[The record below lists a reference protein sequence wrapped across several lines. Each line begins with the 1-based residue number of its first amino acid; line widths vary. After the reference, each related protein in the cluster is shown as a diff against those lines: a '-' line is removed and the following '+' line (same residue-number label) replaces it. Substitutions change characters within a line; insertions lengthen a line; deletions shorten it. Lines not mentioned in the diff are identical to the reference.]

1 MAVPFSLPGRRTSHQ
16 SLRCIRS
23 IRGAAIST
31 LCGGCPSPC
40 NESENDVMSESLP
53 PVINQ
58 PSPASAQTIPGQIP
72 AVQTLG
78 LTRTYGTMMALNAL
92 DLTVQQGD
100 LFGFIGSNGAGKT
113 TTLRIL
119 ATFLAPTAGQA
130 LVLGHDVGRDADAVR
145 HVIGYM
151 PDFFGVYKDME
162 VTEYLDFFG
171 ACYKIPT
178 AQREKTVN
186 DVLELVG
193 LSEKKGALIGA
204 LSRGMQQRLGLARVL
219 IHDPQLLLLD
229 EPASGLDPRARIE
242 MMAILQELQ
251 RLGKTI
257 IISSHILSELQTLCN
272 RVAIIEKGKLIYS
285 GPVQGVRDQMA
296 QGRVVWVRVSSDQPH
311 AIQLLKTRPEVSEVS
326 TVDGEIKI
334 TLSNH
339 DIDHSIIADVLVRGG
354 ARLIELRE
362 DEIGLEE
369 VFMRVT
375 RGETQ

>member
-1 MAVPFSLPGRRTSHQ
+1 MTDSA
-16 SLRCIRS
+16 
-23 IRGAAIST
+23 
-31 LCGGCPSPC
+31 
-40 NESENDVMSESLP
+40 P
-53 PVINQ
+53 P
-58 PSPASAQTIPGQIP
+58 IP
-72 AVQTLG
+72 AVETKG
-78 LTRTYGTMMALNAL
+78 LTRMYGSIAALYGL
-92 DLTVQQGD
+92 DLTVNKGD

-119 ATFLAPTAGQA
+119 ATFLAPSAGTAQ
-130 LVLGHDVGRDADAVR
+130 VLGHDVVRDANAVR

-171 ACYKIPT
+171 ACYKIPSS
-178 AQREKTVN
+178 QREKTVN

-285 GPVQGVRDQMA
+285 GPVQGFGDQMSH
-296 QGRVVWVRVSSDQPH
+296 GRGVLVSVSSDSAA
-311 AIQLLKTRPEVSEVS
+311 AIELLKTCPEVTEAAEPL
-326 TVDGEIKI
+326 DG
-334 TLSNH
+334 
-339 DIDHSIIADVLVRGG
+339 R
-354 ARLIELRE
+354 
-362 DEIGLEE
+362 
-369 VFMRVT
+369 
-375 RGETQ
+375 

>member
-1 MAVPFSLPGRRTSHQ
+1 
-16 SLRCIRS
+16 
-23 IRGAAIST
+23 
-31 LCGGCPSPC
+31 
-40 NESENDVMSESLP
+40 
-53 PVINQ
+53 
-58 PSPASAQTIPGQIP
+58 
-72 AVQTLG
+72 
-78 LTRTYGTMMALNAL
+78 
-92 DLTVQQGD
+92 
-100 LFGFIGSNGAGKT
+100 
-113 TTLRIL
+113 
-119 ATFLAPTAGQA
+119 
-130 LVLGHDVGRDADAVR
+130 
-145 HVIGYM
+145 M

-272 RVAIIEKGKLIYS
+272 RVAIIEKGRLIYS
-285 GPVQGVRDQMA
+285 GPVQGVRDQMG
-296 QGRVVWVRVSSDQPH
+296 QGKVMWVRVSSDQTQ
-311 AIQLLKTRPEVSEVS
+311 ALELLKTRPEITEVAP
-326 TVDGEIKI
+326 VDGEIKV
-334 TLSNH
+334 TLA
-339 DIDHSIIADVLVRGG
+339 DPEGDHSIVADVLVRGG
-354 ARLIELRE
+354 ARLVELRE
-362 DEIGLEE
+362 DEVGLEE

-375 RGETQ
+375 RGDTQ

>member
-1 MAVPFSLPGRRTSHQ
+1 MDA
-16 SLRCIRS
+16 
-23 IRGAAIST
+23 
-31 LCGGCPSPC
+31 
-40 NESENDVMSESLP
+40 P
-53 PVINQ
+53 P
-58 PSPASAQTIPGQIP
+58 IP
-72 AVQTLG
+72 AVETIN
-78 LTRTYGTMMALNAL
+78 LTRLYGAITALNSL
-92 DLTVQQGD
+92 NLSINRGD

-119 ATFLAPTAGQA
+119 ATFLAPSSGTARI
-130 LVLGHDVGRDADAVR
+130 LGHDVIREADAVR

-193 LSEKKGALIGA
+193 LSEKRGAIIGA

-219 IHDPQLLLLD
+219 IHDPLVLLLD

-242 MMAILQELQ
+242 MMAVLQELQ

-257 IISSHILSELQTLCN
+257 VISSHILSELQTLCN

-285 GPVQGVRDQMA
+285 GPVQGVRDQMSA
-296 QGRVVWVRVSSDQPH
+296 GLIYWVVVRGDSAAAAVE
-311 AIQLLKTRPEVSEVS
+311 LLKRRPEVSDAVA
-326 TVDGEIKI
+326 VDGQVKV
-334 TLSNH
+334 TFANH
-339 DIDHSIIADVLVRGG
+339 DIDPSFLPDVLVGG
-354 ARLIELRE
+354 GVKFTGLWE
-362 DEIGLEE
+362 DELGLEE
-369 VFMRVT
+369 VFLRVT

>member
-1 MAVPFSLPGRRTSHQ
+1 
-16 SLRCIRS
+16 
-23 IRGAAIST
+23 
-31 LCGGCPSPC
+31 
-40 NESENDVMSESLP
+40 MSETKTE
-53 PVINQ
+53 
-58 PSPASAQTIPGQIP
+58 PAVP
-72 AVQTLG
+72 AVQTFG
-78 LTRTYGTMMALNAL
+78 LTRYYGSIAALLGL
-92 DLTVQQGD
+92 DLTVDKGD

-119 ATFLAPTAGQA
+119 ATFLGPSSGRAE
-130 LVLGHDVGRDADAVR
+130 VLGHDVVKDADAVR

-193 LSEKKGALIGA
+193 LSEKKGFLIGA

-242 MMAILQELQ
+242 MMAVLQEHQ

-257 IISSHILSELQTLCN
+257 IISSHLLSELQTLCN
-272 RVAIIEKGKLIYS
+272 RVAIIEKGRLIYS
-285 GPVQGVRDQMA
+285 GPVQGVRDQMG
-296 QGRVVWVRVSSDQPH
+296 QRRVVWVRVSSDTAQ
-311 AIQLLKTRPEVSEVS
+311 ALELLKARPEVAEAVAD
-326 TVDGEIKI
+326 DGDIKV
-334 TLSNH
+334 TLASL
-339 DIDHSIIADVLVRGG
+339 DTDHSIVAEALVKGG
-354 ARLIELRE
+354 ARLTGLRE

-375 RGETQ
+375 RGDTQ

>member
-1 MAVPFSLPGRRTSHQ
+1 MHPTPPA
-16 SLRCIRS
+16 
-23 IRGAAIST
+23 
-31 LCGGCPSPC
+31 PSPP
-40 NESENDVMSESLP
+40 L
-53 PVINQ
+53 
-58 PSPASAQTIPGQIP
+58 P
-72 AVQTLG
+72 AVETVG
-78 LTRTYGTMMALNAL
+78 LTRNFGAMTALASL
-92 DLTVQQGD
+92 DLTILRGD

-119 ATFLAPTAGQA
+119 ATFLAPSAGTAR
-130 LVLGHDVGRDADAVR
+130 VLGHDVVREADAVR

-151 PDFFGVYKDME
+151 PEFFGVYKDME

-242 MMAILQELQ
+242 MMAILQEPQ

-257 IISSHILSELQTLCN
+257 IIPLPSLTRFKSSGIPSRSLERASAFIIGQVQA
-272 RVAIIEKGKLIYS
+272 VA
-285 GPVQGVRDQMA
+285 
-296 QGRVVWVRVSSDQPH
+296 
-311 AIQLLKTRPEVSEVS
+311 
-326 TVDGEIKI
+326 
-334 TLSNH
+334 
-339 DIDHSIIADVLVRGG
+339 
-354 ARLIELRE
+354 
-362 DEIGLEE
+362 
-369 VFMRVT
+369 
-375 RGETQ
+375 

>member
-1 MAVPFSLPGRRTSHQ
+1 MSD
-16 SLRCIRS
+16 
-23 IRGAAIST
+23 AA
-31 LCGGCPSPC
+31 
-40 NESENDVMSESLP
+40 P
-53 PVINQ
+53 P
-58 PSPASAQTIPGQIP
+58 IP
-72 AVQTLG
+72 AVQTNG
-78 LTRTYGTMMALNAL
+78 LTRMYGSLAALSGL
-92 DLTVQQGD
+92 DLTVNKGD

-119 ATFLAPTAGQA
+119 ATFLAPTAGCA
-130 LVLGHDVGRDADAVR
+130 TILGKDVVKDADAVR

-171 ACYKIPT
+171 ACYRIP
-178 AQREKTVN
+178 ASQREKTVN

-242 MMAILQELQ
+242 MMEILRELQ

-257 IISSHILSELQTLCN
+257 IISSHILSELESICN
-272 RVAIIEKGKLIYS
+272 RVCIIEKGKLIYS
-285 GPVQGVRDQMA
+285 GPVQGVRDQMSS
-296 QGRVVWVRVSSDQPH
+296 GRVVWVRVAGDSEH
-311 AIQLLKTRPEVSEVS
+311 AVALLKARSEVSEVAS
-326 TVDGEIKI
+326 VNHKLKV
-334 TLSNH
+334 TLTSH
-339 DIDHSIIADVLVRGG
+339 DVDHSIVADALVRGG
-354 ARLIELRE
+354 AKLIELRE

-369 VFMRVT
+369 VFLRVT

>member
-1 MAVPFSLPGRRTSHQ
+1 M
-16 SLRCIRS
+16 IR
-23 IRGAAIST
+23 
-31 LCGGCPSPC
+31 
-40 NESENDVMSESLP
+40 
-53 PVINQ
+53 
-58 PSPASAQTIPGQIP
+58 
-72 AVQTLG
+72 
-78 LTRTYGTMMALNAL
+78 LTRTFGNLTAL
-92 DLTVQQGD
+92 DALDMTVLRGD

-119 ATFLAPTAGQA
+119 ATFLAPSGGTARI
-130 LVLGHDVGRDADAVR
+130 LGHDVVHAADAVR

-242 MMAILQELQ
+242 VMAILQELQ
-251 RLGKTI
+251 RMGKTI

-272 RVAIIEKGKLIYS
+272 RVAIIERGKLIYC
-285 GPVQGVRDQMA
+285 GPVQGVREQMSP
-296 QGRVVWVRVSSDQPH
+296 GRIVWVRVTSDPNH
-311 AIQLLKTRPEVSEVS
+311 AIELLKNRPEVADVAP
-326 TVDGEIKI
+326 VDGQIKV
-334 TLSNH
+334 TLVNH
-339 DIDHSIIADVLVRGG
+339 DVDHSIVADTLVRGG
-354 ARLIELRE
+354 AKLTELRE
-362 DEIGLEE
+362 DQIGLEE
-369 VFMRVT
+369 VFLRVT
-375 RGETQ
+375 RGDTQ

>member
-1 MAVPFSLPGRRTSHQ
+1 MFHFKFMSDA
-16 SLRCIRS
+16 
-23 IRGAAIST
+23 
-31 LCGGCPSPC
+31 SP
-40 NESENDVMSESLP
+40 
-53 PVINQ
+53 
-58 PSPASAQTIPGQIP
+58 IP
-72 AVQTLG
+72 AVQTVG
-78 LTRTYGTMMALNAL
+78 LTRTYGALTALNAL
-92 DLTVQQGD
+92 DLTVNKGD

-119 ATFLAPTAGQA
+119 ATFLAPSSGTAQI
-130 LVLGHDVGRDADAVR
+130 LGHDVVRDADAVR

-178 AQREKTVN
+178 AQREKTVS

-193 LSEKKGALIGA
+193 LSEKKGALIGP

-257 IISSHILSELQTLCN
+257 IILSQ
-272 RVAIIEKGKLIYS
+272 
-285 GPVQGVRDQMA
+285 
-296 QGRVVWVRVSSDQPH
+296 
-311 AIQLLKTRPEVSEVS
+311 
-326 TVDGEIKI
+326 
-334 TLSNH
+334 
-339 DIDHSIIADVLVRGG
+339 
-354 ARLIELRE
+354 
-362 DEIGLEE
+362 
-369 VFMRVT
+369 
-375 RGETQ
+375 

>member
-1 MAVPFSLPGRRTSHQ
+1 MDA
-16 SLRCIRS
+16 
-23 IRGAAIST
+23 
-31 LCGGCPSPC
+31 
-40 NESENDVMSESLP
+40 P
-53 PVINQ
+53 P
-58 PSPASAQTIPGQIP
+58 IP
-72 AVQTLG
+72 AVETVG
-78 LTRTYGTMMALNAL
+78 LTRSYGNLVALDALN
-92 DLTVQQGD
+92 LTINAGD

-119 ATFLAPTAGQA
+119 ATFLAPSSGTAKILGYDVVRQA
-130 LVLGHDVGRDADAVR
+130 DTVR

-171 ACYKIPT
+171 ACYKIPA
-178 AQREKTVN
+178 AQREKTVG

-193 LSEKKGALIGA
+193 LSEKRGAIIGA

-219 IHDPQLLLLD
+219 IHDPKVLLLD

-272 RVAIIEKGKLIYS
+272 RVAIIEKGRLIYS
-285 GPVQGVRDQMA
+285 GPVQGVRNQA
-296 QGRVVWVRVSSDQPH
+296 ESGLVYWVTVVGDSAPAV
-311 AIQLLKTRPEVSEVS
+311 QLLKTRPEVADAATMDGQVKVTFKSHD
-326 TVDGEIKI
+326 VDP
-334 TLSNH
+334 
-339 DIDHSIIADVLVRGG
+339 SILADLLVRGG
-354 ARLIELRE
+354 VKITGLWE
-362 DEIGLEE
+362 DELGLEE
-369 VFMRVT
+369 VFLRVT

>member
-1 MAVPFSLPGRRTSHQ
+1 MDA
-16 SLRCIRS
+16 
-23 IRGAAIST
+23 
-31 LCGGCPSPC
+31 
-40 NESENDVMSESLP
+40 P
-53 PVINQ
+53 P
-58 PSPASAQTIPGQIP
+58 IP
-72 AVQTLG
+72 AVATVG
-78 LTRTYGTMMALNAL
+78 LTRLYGNITALNSL
-92 DLTVQQGD
+92 DLTINQGD

-119 ATFLAPTAGQA
+119 ATFLAPSAGTATI
-130 LVLGHDVGRDADAVR
+130 LGHDVVREADAVR

-178 AQREKTVN
+178 AQREKTVA

-193 LSEKKGALIGA
+193 LTEKRGSIIGA

-219 IHDPQLLLLD
+219 IHDPRLLLLD

-285 GPVQGVRDQMA
+285 GPVQGVRQQMST
-296 QGRVVWVRVSSDQPH
+296 GLIYWVLPEGDP
-311 AIQLLKTRPEVSEVS
+311 AAALALLRALPSVAEAVAVDGQVKVTFASPEV
-326 TVDGEIKI
+326 DP
-334 TLSNH
+334 
-339 DIDHSIIADVLVRGG
+339 SILAVALVNGG
-354 ARLIELRE
+354 VKFTGLWE
-362 DEIGLEE
+362 DELGLEE
-369 VFMRVT
+369 VFLRVT

>member
-1 MAVPFSLPGRRTSHQ
+1 MNA
-16 SLRCIRS
+16 
-23 IRGAAIST
+23 
-31 LCGGCPSPC
+31 
-40 NESENDVMSESLP
+40 P
-53 PVINQ
+53 P
-58 PSPASAQTIPGQIP
+58 IP
-72 AVQTLG
+72 AVQTFG
-78 LTRTYGTMMALNAL
+78 LTRMYGDLLALAGL
-92 DLTVQQGD
+92 DLTVSKGD

-119 ATFLAPTAGQA
+119 STFLAPSAGTAQI
-130 LVLGHDVGRDADAVR
+130 LGHDVVREADAVR

-272 RVAIIEKGKLIYS
+272 RVAIIEKGQLIYS
-285 GPVQGVRDQMA
+285 GPVQGVRDQMTS
-296 QGRVVWVRVSSDQPH
+296 GRVVWVRVSSDSAQ
-311 AIQLLKTRPEVSEVS
+311 AIELLKGRPEISEAAP
-326 TVDGEIKI
+326 VDGSIKI
-334 TLSNH
+334 TMASH
-339 DIDHSIIADVLVRGG
+339 EADHSVV
-354 ARLIELRE
+354 
-362 DEIGLEE
+362 
-369 VFMRVT
+369 
-375 RGETQ
+375 

>member
-1 MAVPFSLPGRRTSHQ
+1 ME
-16 SLRCIRS
+16 
-23 IRGAAIST
+23 ST
-31 LCGGCPSPC
+31 
-40 NESENDVMSESLP
+40 
-53 PVINQ
+53 
-58 PSPASAQTIPGQIP
+58 P
-72 AVQTLG
+72 AVQTLD
-78 LTRTYGTMMALNAL
+78 LTRLYGDMVAVNQLN
-92 DLTVQQGD
+92 LTVNRAD

-119 ATFLAPTAGQA
+119 ATFLAPSSGTAR
-130 LVLGHDVGRDADAVR
+130 VLGHDVVKDSDAVR

-171 ACYKIPT
+171 ACYRIP
-178 AQREKTVN
+178 AKQREKTVN

-193 LSEKKGALIGA
+193 LTEKRGAIIGA

-219 IHDPQLLLLD
+219 IHDPAVLLLD

-272 RVAIIEKGKLIYS
+272 RVAIIERGKLIYS

-296 QGRVVWVRVSSDQPH
+296 KGRVVWVKVSSDPAQ
-311 AIQLLKTRPEVSEVS
+311 ATELLKSRPEVAEVAA
-326 TVDGEIKI
+326 VDGSLKV
-334 TLSNH
+334 TLADH
-339 DIDHSIIADVLVRGG
+339 DTDHSLIAEVLVRGG
-354 ARLIELRE
+354 ARLVELRE
-362 DEIGLEE
+362 DELGLEE
-369 VFMRVT
+369 VFLRVT

>member
-1 MAVPFSLPGRRTSHQ
+1 MSD
-16 SLRCIRS
+16 S
-23 IRGAAIST
+23 I
-31 LCGGCPSPC
+31 
-40 NESENDVMSESLP
+40 P
-53 PVINQ
+53 PV
-58 PSPASAQTIPGQIP
+58 P
-72 AVQTLG
+72 AVQTYR
-78 LTRTYGTMMALNAL
+78 LTRLYGNIAALQGL
-92 DLTVQQGD
+92 DLTVNKGD

-119 ATFLAPTAGQA
+119 ATFLAPSAGTAQ
-130 LVLGHDVGRDADAVR
+130 VLGHDVVREADAVR

-242 MMAILQELQ
+242 VMAILQELQ
-251 RLGKTI
+251 KMGKTI

-285 GPVQGVRDQMA
+285 GPVQGVRDQMS
-296 QGRVVWVRVSSDQPH
+296 QNRVMWVKVSSDQAQ
-311 AIQLLKTRPEVSEVS
+311 AIQLLKARPEISEV
-326 TVDGEIKI
+326 TNVDSELKV
-334 TLSNH
+334 TLADRDS
-339 DIDHSIIADVLVRGG
+339 DHSIVADALVRGG

>member
-1 MAVPFSLPGRRTSHQ
+1 MTATETPVP
-16 SLRCIRS
+16 
-23 IRGAAIST
+23 
-31 LCGGCPSPC
+31 
-40 NESENDVMSESLP
+40 
-53 PVINQ
+53 
-58 PSPASAQTIPGQIP
+58 AQVP
-72 AVQTLG
+72 AVQTFG
-78 LTRTYGTMMALNAL
+78 LTRMYGTLAALSGL
-92 DLTVQQGD
+92 DLTVNKGD

-119 ATFLAPTAGQA
+119 ATFLAPSAGRA
-130 LVLGHDVGRDADAVR
+130 EILGHDVVKDADAVR

-171 ACYKIPT
+171 ACYRIP
-178 AQREKTVN
+178 AARREKTVN

-193 LSEKKGALIGA
+193 LSEKRGALIGA

-251 RLGKTI
+251 RLEKTI

-272 RVAIIEKGKLIYS
+272 RVAIIERGKLIYS
-285 GPVQGVRDQMA
+285 GPVQGVRDQMG
-296 QGRVVWVRVSSDQPH
+296 QGRVVWVRVTTDPAE
-311 AIQLLKTRPEVSEVS
+311 AIALLKSRVEVAEASAI
-326 TVDGEIKI
+326 DGEIKV
-334 TLSNH
+334 TLADH
-339 DIDHSIIADVLVRGG
+339 DTDHSIVADVLVRGG

-362 DEIGLEE
+362 DELGLEE

>member
-1 MAVPFSLPGRRTSHQ
+1 MSD
-16 SLRCIRS
+16 
-23 IRGAAIST
+23 
-31 LCGGCPSPC
+31 PSP
-40 NESENDVMSESLP
+40 P
-53 PVINQ
+53 
-58 PSPASAQTIPGQIP
+58 IP
-72 AVQTLG
+72 AVQTSG
-78 LTRTYGTMMALNAL
+78 LTRMYGNIPALYVL
-92 DLTVQQGD
+92 DLTVNKGD

-119 ATFLAPTAGQA
+119 ATFLAPSAGAAQ
-130 LVLGHDVGRDADAVR
+130 VLGHDVVREADAVR

-272 RVAIIEKGKLIYS
+272 QVAIIERGKLIYS

-296 QGRVVWVRVSSDQPH
+296 SGQIYWVTVASDAAQ
-311 AIQLLKTRPEVSEVS
+311 ALALLKARSEITDAS
-326 TVDGEIKI
+326 AADGQIKV
-334 TLSNH
+334 TLANYET
-339 DIDHSIIADVLVRGG
+339 DHSIVADALVRGG
-354 ARLIELRE
+354 AKLIELRE
-362 DEIGLEE
+362 DELGLEE
-369 VFMRVT
+369 VFLRVT

>member
-1 MAVPFSLPGRRTSHQ
+1 MTDLA
-16 SLRCIRS
+16 
-23 IRGAAIST
+23 
-31 LCGGCPSPC
+31 
-40 NESENDVMSESLP
+40 P
-53 PVINQ
+53 P
-58 PSPASAQTIPGQIP
+58 IP
-72 AVQTLG
+72 AVETHG
-78 LTRTYGTMMALNAL
+78 LTRMYGAIAALYGL
-92 DLTVQQGD
+92 DLTVNKGD

-119 ATFLAPTAGQA
+119 ATFLAPSAGRA
-130 LVLGHDVGRDADAVR
+130 RVLGHDVVSDADAVR

-178 AQREKTVN
+178 AQREKPVN

-193 LSEKKGALIGA
+193 LSEKKGKLIGA
-204 LSRGMQQRLGLARVL
+204 LSRGMQQRLGLTRVL

-285 GPVQGVRDQMA
+285 GPVQGVRDQM
-296 QGRVVWVRVSSDQPH
+296 QNGQVYWVTVSGDSVK
-311 AIQLLKTRPEVSEVS
+311 ALEILKSRPEVNLVEQVE
-326 TVDGEIKI
+326 GRIKV
-334 TLSNH
+334 TLN
-339 DIDHSIIADVLVRGG
+339 DHETDPGCVADAVVHGGLKLV
-354 ARLIELRE
+354 
-362 DEIGLEE
+362 GLEE
-369 VFMRVT
+369 Y
-375 RGETQ
+375 EL

>member
-1 MAVPFSLPGRRTSHQ
+1 M
-16 SLRCIRS
+16 
-23 IRGAAIST
+23 
-31 LCGGCPSPC
+31 
-40 NESENDVMSESLP
+40 NEP
-53 PVINQ
+53 P
-58 PSPASAQTIPGQIP
+58 IP
-72 AVQTLG
+72 AVQTQG
-78 LTRTYGTMMALNAL
+78 LTRMYGPMTALNAL
-92 DLTVQQGD
+92 NLTVNKGD

-119 ATFLAPTAGQA
+119 ATFLAPSGGTAQ
-130 LVLGHDVGRDADAVR
+130 VLGHDVVRDADAVR

-171 ACYKIPT
+171 ACYKIPSS
-178 AQREKTVN
+178 QREKTVN

-193 LSEKKGALIGA
+193 LSEKRGAIIGA

-257 IISSHILSELQTLCN
+257 IISSHILSGLQTLCN

-296 QGRVVWVRVSSDQPH
+296 SGPIYWVTVRGDSAP
-311 AIQLLKTRPEVSEVS
+311 ALELLKARPEVS
-326 TVDGEIKI
+326 
-334 TLSNH
+334 
-339 DIDHSIIADVLVRGG
+339 
-354 ARLIELRE
+354 
-362 DEIGLEE
+362 
-369 VFMRVT
+369 
-375 RGETQ
+375 

>member
-1 MAVPFSLPGRRTSHQ
+1 MITETITKEPGT
-16 SLRCIRS
+16 IN
-23 IRGAAIST
+23 A
-31 LCGGCPSPC
+31 
-40 NESENDVMSESLP
+40 P
-53 PVINQ
+53 PM
-58 PSPASAQTIPGQIP
+58 P
-72 AVQTLG
+72 AVQTAG
-78 LTRTYGTMMALNAL
+78 LTRSYGAMVALNSL
-92 DLTVQQGD
+92 DLTVQRGD

-119 ATFLAPTAGQA
+119 ATFLAPSAGNA
-130 LVLGHDVGRDADAVR
+130 YVLGKDVVREADAVR

-178 AQREKTVN
+178 AQREKTVS

-251 RLGKTI
+251 RMGKTI

-272 RVAIIEKGKLIYS
+272 RVAIIERGRLIYS
-285 GPVQGVRDQMA
+285 GPVQGVTEQLSEF
-296 QGRVVWVRVSSDQPH
+296 RVMWAKVPPEQHVR
-311 AIQLLKTRPEVSEVS
+311 ACELLKIRPEVRDVESVQERV
-326 TVDGEIKI
+326 KI
-334 TLSNH
+334 TLQSH
-339 DIDHSIIADVLVRGG
+339 DTDPSMIAEALVSGGVKLRG
-354 ARLIELRE
+354 LRE

-375 RGETQ
+375 KGETQ

>member
-1 MAVPFSLPGRRTSHQ
+1 MP
-16 SLRCIRS
+16 
-23 IRGAAIST
+23 
-31 LCGGCPSPC
+31 
-40 NESENDVMSESLP
+40 
-53 PVINQ
+53 
-58 PSPASAQTIPGQIP
+58 TIPPLP
-72 AVQTLG
+72 AVQTQG
-78 LTRTYGTMMALNAL
+78 LTRMYGNIAALYGL
-92 DLTVQQGD
+92 DLIVNKGD

-119 ATFLAPTAGQA
+119 ATFLAPSAGQA
-130 LVLGHDVGRDADAVR
+130 RVLGHDVVRDANAVR

-178 AQREKTVN
+178 TQREKTVN

-193 LSEKKGALIGA
+193 LSEKKGSLIGA

-219 IHDPQLLLLD
+219 IHDPQVLLLD

-285 GPVQGVRDQMA
+285 GPVQGVRDQMT
-296 QGRVVWVRVSSDQPH
+296 QGCVLWVRVSSDQSQ
-311 AIQLLKTRPEVSEVS
+311 AIELLKARPEIADVAV
-326 TVDGEIKI
+326 TDGELKI
-334 TLSNH
+334 TLTGAN
-339 DIDHSIIADVLVRGG
+339 IDHSIVADVLVRGG
-354 ARLIELRE
+354 AKLIELRE

-369 VFMRVT
+369 VFLRVT

>member
-1 MAVPFSLPGRRTSHQ
+1 M
-16 SLRCIRS
+16 
-23 IRGAAIST
+23 
-31 LCGGCPSPC
+31 
-40 NESENDVMSESLP
+40 NK
-53 PVINQ
+53 
-58 PSPASAQTIPGQIP
+58 
-72 AVQTLG
+72 
-78 LTRTYGTMMALNAL
+78 
-92 DLTVQQGD
+92 GD

-119 ATFLAPTAGQA
+119 ATFLAPSAGTAQI
-130 LVLGHDVGRDADAVR
+130 LGRDVVREADAVR

-193 LSEKKGALIGA
+193 LTEKKGALIGA

-242 MMAILQELQ
+242 MMAVLQELQ

-257 IISSHILSELQTLCN
+257 IISSHILSELQSLCN
-272 RVAIIEKGKLIYS
+272 RVGIIEKGRLIYS
-285 GPVQGVRDQMA
+285 GPVQGVRDQVSQA
-296 QGRVVWVRVSSDQPH
+296 RVVWVRVSSDQTQ
-311 AIQLLKTRPEVSEVS
+311 AMDLLKARKEIAEVAA
-326 TVDGEIKI
+326 TDGEIKV
-334 TLSNH
+334 TLAGA
-339 DIDHSIIADVLVRGG
+339 DIEHSVVADILVHGG
-354 ARLIELRE
+354 AKIIELRE

>member
-1 MAVPFSLPGRRTSHQ
+1 MS
-16 SLRCIRS
+16 
-23 IRGAAIST
+23 AI
-31 LCGGCPSPC
+31 
-40 NESENDVMSESLP
+40 P
-53 PVINQ
+53 P
-58 PSPASAQTIPGQIP
+58 PIP
-72 AVQTLG
+72 AVQTFG
-78 LTRTYGTMMALNAL
+78 LTRTYGPMTALNAL
-92 DLTVQQGD
+92 DLTIHKGD

-119 ATFLAPTAGQA
+119 ATFLSPSAGRA
-130 LVLGHDVGRDADAVR
+130 EVLGHDVVKDADAVR

-178 AQREKTVN
+178 VQREKTVS

-296 QGRVVWVRVSSDQPH
+296 SGLVYWVTVSGNSSK
-311 AIQLLKTRPEVSEVS
+311 AIELLKSRAEVADAIA
-326 TVDGEIKI
+326 VDGQVKV
-334 TLSNH
+334 TFVNH
-339 DIDHSIIADVLVRGG
+339 DIDPGLLPEALVNGG
-354 ARLIELRE
+354 VKFTGLWE
-362 DEIGLEE
+362 DELGLEE
-369 VFMRVT
+369 VFLRVT

>member
-1 MAVPFSLPGRRTSHQ
+1 MDA
-16 SLRCIRS
+16 
-23 IRGAAIST
+23 
-31 LCGGCPSPC
+31 
-40 NESENDVMSESLP
+40 P
-53 PVINQ
+53 P
-58 PSPASAQTIPGQIP
+58 IP
-72 AVQTLG
+72 AVETIH
-78 LTRTYGTMMALNAL
+78 LTRLYGPITALN
-92 DLTVQQGD
+92 DLSLVINRGD

-119 ATFLAPTAGQA
+119 ATFLAPSSGTARI
-130 LVLGHDVGRDADAVR
+130 LGHDVIRQADAVR

-193 LSEKKGALIGA
+193 LSEKRGAIIGA

-219 IHDPQLLLLD
+219 IHDPKVLLLD

-251 RLGKTI
+251 RMGKTI

-285 GPVQGVRDQMA
+285 GPVQGVRDQMSA
-296 QGRVVWVRVSSDQPH
+296 GLIYWVVVQGEPAAAVD
-311 AIQLLKTRPEVSEVS
+311 LLKARPEVSEAVAMDGQVKVTFAS
-326 TVDGEIKI
+326 HDVDPSFLPE
-334 TLSNH
+334 
-339 DIDHSIIADVLVRGG
+339 ALVRGG
-354 ARLIELRE
+354 VKFTGLWE
-362 DEIGLEE
+362 DELGLEE
-369 VFMRVT
+369 VFLRVT

>member
-1 MAVPFSLPGRRTSHQ
+1 MTTVP
-16 SLRCIRS
+16 
-23 IRGAAIST
+23 
-31 LCGGCPSPC
+31 
-40 NESENDVMSESLP
+40 P
-53 PVINQ
+53 PLSNGV
-58 PSPASAQTIPGQIP
+58 P
-72 AVQTLG
+72 AVQTFA
-78 LTRTYGTMMALNAL
+78 LTRLYGSMIALNAL
-92 DLTVQQGD
+92 NLTVNRGD

-119 ATFLAPTAGQA
+119 ATFLAPSGGTAQ
-130 LVLGHDVGRDADAVR
+130 VLGHDVVRDADAVR

-171 ACYKIPT
+171 ACYKIPS

-193 LSEKKGALIGA
+193 LSEKQGALIGA

-219 IHDPQLLLLD
+219 IHDPAVLLLD

-251 RLGKTI
+251 KMGKTI
-257 IISSHILSELQTLCN
+257 IISSHILSELETLCN

-296 QGRVVWVRVSSDQPH
+296 VGRIFLVKVLGDEARAVE
-311 AIQLLKTRPEVSEVS
+311 LLKARPEVNQVEQVEGRIKVTLNDHETDPGCVAE
-326 TVDGEIKI
+326 TVVHGGLK
-334 TLSNH
+334 
-339 DIDHSIIADVLVRGG
+339 LVG
-354 ARLIELRE
+354 LEEYEL
-362 DEIGLEE
+362 GLEE

>member
-1 MAVPFSLPGRRTSHQ
+1 MTTASS
-16 SLRCIRS
+16 
-23 IRGAAIST
+23 
-31 LCGGCPSPC
+31 SP
-40 NESENDVMSESLP
+40 
-53 PVINQ
+53 
-58 PSPASAQTIPGQIP
+58 P
-72 AVQTLG
+72 AVQTFG
-78 LTRTYGTMMALNAL
+78 LTRVFGALAALQGL
-92 DLTVQQGD
+92 DLTVHRGD

-119 ATFLAPTAGQA
+119 ATFLAPSAGSAQ
-130 LVLGHDVGRDADAVR
+130 VLGYDVVRNADAVR

-162 VTEYLDFFG
+162 ATEYLDFFG
-171 ACYKIPT
+171 ACYRIPT

-193 LSEKKGALIGA
+193 LSEKKGSLIGA

-272 RVAIIEKGKLIYS
+272 RVAIIEKGKLIYC
-285 GPVQGVRDQMA
+285 GPVQGVRDQLS
-296 QGRVVWVRVSSDQPH
+296 QGRVIWVRVTSDTER
-311 AIQLLKTRPEVSEVS
+311 AIEMLKSRTEVAEVT
-326 TVDGEIKI
+326 TVDGEIKV
-334 TLSNH
+334 TLASQE
-339 DIDHSIIADVLVRGG
+339 IDHSIVADVLVRGG
-354 ARLIELRE
+354 AKLVELRE

>member
-1 MAVPFSLPGRRTSHQ
+1 MST
-16 SLRCIRS
+16 
-23 IRGAAIST
+23 AA
-31 LCGGCPSPC
+31 
-40 NESENDVMSESLP
+40 P
-53 PVINQ
+53 P
-58 PSPASAQTIPGQIP
+58 IP
-72 AVQTLG
+72 AVQTIG
-78 LTRTYGTMMALNAL
+78 LTRHYGAMTALNAL
-92 DLTVQQGD
+92 DLTVNQGD

-119 ATFLAPTAGQA
+119 ATFLSPSVGQA
-130 LVLGHDVGRDADAVR
+130 IVLGHDVVRDADAVR

-193 LSEKKGALIGA
+193 LSEKKGSLIGA

-219 IHDPQLLLLD
+219 IHDPRVLLLD

-251 RLGKTI
+251 KMGKTI

-272 RVAIIEKGKLIYS
+272 RVAIIEKGKLIYA

-296 QGRVVWVRVSSDQPH
+296 TGRVVWVRVSSDQAQ
-311 AIQLLKTRPEVSEVS
+311 AIDILKARAEVTEAA
-326 TVDGEIKI
+326 TEDGAVKV
-334 TLSNH
+334 TLASH
-339 DIDHSIIADVLVRGG
+339 DTDHSIVADALVRGG

-362 DEIGLEE
+362 DELGLEE
-369 VFMRVT
+369 VFLRVT